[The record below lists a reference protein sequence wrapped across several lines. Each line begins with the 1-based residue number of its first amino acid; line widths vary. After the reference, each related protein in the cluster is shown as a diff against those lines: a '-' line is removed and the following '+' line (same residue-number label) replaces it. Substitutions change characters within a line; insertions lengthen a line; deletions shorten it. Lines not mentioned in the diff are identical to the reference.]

1 MTSWLCLEPLC
12 SPVAGAGYKPRLV
25 VHVDMTPEEFL
36 DAVRTD
42 NKTALSRLGS
52 TKSLYADT
60 GGEMEPET
68 VLAAAADAEYHA
80 HETYA
85 AWADEEADATAAEVF
100 AETAD
105 EEQAHY
111 ERVAGELDAHEPS
124 AEVPAIQ
131 QTLRGYDDTL
141 ERLGGLVGRTV
152 AAEASKNQLTG
163 FFVGQA
169 DPQTAQLFR
178 EIGADL
184 DPQLERATDALA
196 AHCASE
202 ADWQTALDAA
212 TEAIQAAYAEYTERL
227 ESMGVNPKP
236 VC

>member
-1 MTSWLCLEPLC
+1 
-12 SPVAGAGYKPRLV
+12 
-25 VHVDMTPEEFL
+25 MTPEEFL

-52 TKSLYADT
+52 SKSLYADT
-60 GGEMEPET
+60 GGDMASEA

-80 HETYA
+80 HETFATWA
-85 AWADEEADATAAEVF
+85 ANTDDEAAAEVF
-100 AETAD
+100 AATAD

-111 ERVAGELDAHEPS
+111 ERVAGELDDHEPS
-124 AEVPAIQ
+124 DEVPAIQ
-131 QTLRGYDDTL
+131 QTLRGYEDTL
-141 ERLGGLVGRTV
+141 ARLGGLVGRTV
-152 AAEASKNQLTG
+152 AAEASKTQLTG